1 MYDCIFCKSYFHYNS
16 YLQQVRE
23 NSFFLNIIVFSVRH
37 IFLESFLVFTTFVI
51 CFKSVKSHIMELRN
65 LQAIYTMTI
74 SLLMKWLGNSV
85 ATFKFFFPKCFF
97 RQTNWFLFQI
107 AEKTGRGGGIAV
119 PNHSIIHKLY
129 RKICNYFK
137 ADIACKCLNSMTR
150 NLTLLLIKKTG
161 AGLSG
166 VLCEIKSDITF
177 AKGSNILNIKKLS
190 FRLWIRVYK

>member
-1 MYDCIFCKSYFHYNS
+1 
-16 YLQQVRE
+16 
-23 NSFFLNIIVFSVRH
+23 
-37 IFLESFLVFTTFVI
+37 
-51 CFKSVKSHIMELRN
+51 MELRN

-107 AEKTGRGGGIAV
+107 AEKTGRGGGRAV

-166 VLCEIKSDITF
+166 VLCENKIRH
-177 AKGSNILNIKKLS
+177 NICKRVQYSKYVLKNYLFDFESGYINRNKTWLS
-190 FRLWIRVYK
+190 SFENTC

>member
-1 MYDCIFCKSYFHYNS
+1 
-16 YLQQVRE
+16 
-23 NSFFLNIIVFSVRH
+23 
-37 IFLESFLVFTTFVI
+37 
-51 CFKSVKSHIMELRN
+51 MELRN
-65 LQAIYTMTI
+65 LQAIYNITI
-74 SLLMKWLGNSV
+74 SLLMKWLGTVSLHLNSFSQNV
-85 ATFKFFFPKCFF
+85 FLGKQTGFCFKLLK
-97 RQTNWFLFQI
+97 
-107 AEKTGRGGGIAV
+107 KTGRGGGIAV

>member
-1 MYDCIFCKSYFHYNS
+1 
-16 YLQQVRE
+16 
-23 NSFFLNIIVFSVRH
+23 
-37 IFLESFLVFTTFVI
+37 
-51 CFKSVKSHIMELRN
+51 MELRN

-74 SLLMKWLGNSV
+74 SLLMEWLGTVSLHLNSFSQNV
-85 ATFKFFFPKCFF
+85 FLGKQTGFCFKLLK
-97 RQTNWFLFQI
+97 
-107 AEKTGRGGGIAV
+107 KTGRGGGIAV

-166 VLCEIKSDITF
+166 VLCENKIRQNVCKRVQYSKYVLKNYLFDFESGYINRNKTW
-177 AKGSNILNIKKLS
+177 LS
-190 FRLWIRVYK
+190 SFENTC